1 MTDTKIREDAR
12 KAMFAAVGAPVLVGK
27 TVSEKLTSRFTDAN
41 TKATD
46 FRAKF
51 LKDARSEF
59 EKWATEGESL
69 VKKLQDG
76 EALEDLTQRVD
87 VDQFQQQVGKLRTQL
102 EDIIE
107 SWRSNFM
114 PDSERATK
122 VTIEVE
128 EAPKT
133 ATKPAAKPAAKKP
146 AAKKPA
152 PRSQRQEASGEDGCQ
167 ASCQKASSE
176 DGNQASR
183 KAGRQEASCQNS
195 CQASRQKDDGCQ
207 ENRLT
212 RSSRDLL
219 QEEERER
226 FGAPVLVDAHNF
238 L

>member
-152 PRSQRQEASGEDGCQ
+152 AKKPA
-167 ASCQKASSE
+167 AKKPA
-176 DGNQASR
+176 AKTAAKPAAKKPVAKTATKPAAKPAAKKPAAKTATKPAAR
-183 KAGRQEASCQNS
+183 KTTAAKKT
-195 CQASRQKDDGCQ
+195 A
-207 ENRLT
+207 
-212 RSSRDLL
+212 
-219 QEEERER
+219 
-226 FGAPVLVDAHNF
+226 
-238 L
+238 

>member
-1 MTDTKIREDAR
+1 MTETKIKEDAR

-27 TVSEKLTSRFTDAN
+27 TVSEKLTTRFSDAN
-41 TKATD
+41 TKASD

-59 EKWATEGESL
+59 EKWAAEGESL

-122 VTIEVE
+122 VTIEVD

-133 ATKPAAKPAAKKP
+133 AAKPAAKKP

-152 PRSQRQEASGEDGCQ
+152 AKTAAKPA
-167 ASCQKASSE
+167 AKKPA
-176 DGNQASR
+176 A
-183 KAGRQEASCQNS
+183 KTAAKP
-195 CQASRQKDDGCQ
+195 AAKKPAAKPAAKKPAAK
-207 ENRLT
+207 T
-212 RSSRDLL
+212 
-219 QEEERER
+219 
-226 FGAPVLVDAHNF
+226 AAKPAAKTTTAAKKTA
-238 L
+238 

>member
-1 MTDTKIREDAR
+1 MTDTKIKEDAR

-27 TVSEKLTSRFTDAN
+27 TVSEKLTTRFSDAN
-41 TKATD
+41 TKASD

-59 EKWATEGESL
+59 EKWAAEGESL

-122 VTIEVE
+122 VTIEVD

-133 ATKPAAKPAAKKP
+133 AAKPAAKKP

-152 PRSQRQEASGEDGCQ
+152 AKTAAKPA
-167 ASCQKASSE
+167 AKKPA
-176 DGNQASR
+176 AKTAAKPAAKKPAAKPAAR
-183 KAGRQEASCQNS
+183 KPAAKT
-195 CQASRQKDDGCQ
+195 ATKPAAK
-207 ENRLT
+207 T
-212 RSSRDLL
+212 TT
-219 QEEERER
+219 
-226 FGAPVLVDAHNF
+226 AAKKTA
-238 L
+238 

>member
-122 VTIEVE
+122 VTIEVD
-128 EAPKT
+128 EAPKTATKAVAKKPAAKKPAAKTAAKPAARKPAAKTATKPAAKKPAAKT

-146 AAKKPA
+146 AAKTATKPVA
-152 PRSQRQEASGEDGCQ
+152 KKTTA
-167 ASCQKASSE
+167 AKKTA
-176 DGNQASR
+176 
-183 KAGRQEASCQNS
+183 
-195 CQASRQKDDGCQ
+195 
-207 ENRLT
+207 
-212 RSSRDLL
+212 
-219 QEEERER
+219 
-226 FGAPVLVDAHNF
+226 
-238 L
+238 

>member
-27 TVSEKLTSRFTDAN
+27 TVSEKLTSRFSEAN
-41 TKATD
+41 TKASD

-128 EAPKT
+128 EAPKSATKPAAKKPAAKKTAAKT
-133 ATKPAAKPAAKKP
+133 ATKKPAAKTATKVAAKPAAKKP
-146 AAKKPA
+146 AAKTATKVAAKPA
-152 PRSQRQEASGEDGCQ
+152 A
-167 ASCQKASSE
+167 K
-176 DGNQASR
+176 
-183 KAGRQEASCQNS
+183 K
-195 CQASRQKDDGCQ
+195 
-207 ENRLT
+207 
-212 RSSRDLL
+212 
-219 QEEERER
+219 
-226 FGAPVLVDAHNF
+226 PVAKTATKPAAKKTTAVKKTA
-238 L
+238 

>member
-51 LKDARSEF
+51 LKDARSEV

-122 VTIEVE
+122 VTIEVD
-128 EAPKT
+128 EAPKTATKPVAKKPAAKKPAAKTAAKPAARKPAAKTATKPAAKKPAAKT

-146 AAKKPA
+146 AAKTATKPVA
-152 PRSQRQEASGEDGCQ
+152 KKTTA
-167 ASCQKASSE
+167 AKKTA
-176 DGNQASR
+176 
-183 KAGRQEASCQNS
+183 
-195 CQASRQKDDGCQ
+195 
-207 ENRLT
+207 
-212 RSSRDLL
+212 
-219 QEEERER
+219 
-226 FGAPVLVDAHNF
+226 
-238 L
+238 

>member
-1 MTDTKIREDAR
+1 MTDTKIKEDAR

-27 TVSEKLTSRFTDAN
+27 TVSEKLTTRFSDAN
-41 TKATD
+41 TKASD

-59 EKWATEGESL
+59 EKWAAEGESL

-122 VTIEVE
+122 VTIEVD

-133 ATKPAAKPAAKKP
+133 AAKKPAAKKPAAKKPAAKTAAKPAAKKPAAKTAAKPAAKKPAAKTAAKPAAKKPAAKPAAKKP
-146 AAKKPA
+146 AAKTAAKPA
-152 PRSQRQEASGEDGCQ
+152 AKTTT
-167 ASCQKASSE
+167 AAKKTA
-176 DGNQASR
+176 
-183 KAGRQEASCQNS
+183 
-195 CQASRQKDDGCQ
+195 
-207 ENRLT
+207 
-212 RSSRDLL
+212 
-219 QEEERER
+219 
-226 FGAPVLVDAHNF
+226 
-238 L
+238 

>member
-1 MTDTKIREDAR
+1 MTDTKIKEDAR

-46 FRAKF
+46 FRVKF

-122 VTIEVE
+122 VTIEVD
-128 EAPKT
+128 EAPKTATKPVAKKPAAKTAAKPAAKKPVAKTATKPAAKKPAAKT

-146 AAKKPA
+146 AAKTAAKPVA
-152 PRSQRQEASGEDGCQ
+152 KKTTA
-167 ASCQKASSE
+167 AKKTA
-176 DGNQASR
+176 
-183 KAGRQEASCQNS
+183 
-195 CQASRQKDDGCQ
+195 
-207 ENRLT
+207 
-212 RSSRDLL
+212 
-219 QEEERER
+219 
-226 FGAPVLVDAHNF
+226 
-238 L
+238 

>member
-1 MTDTKIREDAR
+1 MTDTKMKEDAR

-46 FRAKF
+46 FRVKF

-59 EKWATEGESL
+59 EKWATEGETL

-122 VTIEVE
+122 VTIEVD
-128 EAPKT
+128 EAPKTATKPVAKKPVAKKPAAKKPAAKTAAKPAAKKPAAKT

-146 AAKKPA
+146 AAKTATKPVA
-152 PRSQRQEASGEDGCQ
+152 KKTTA
-167 ASCQKASSE
+167 AKKTA
-176 DGNQASR
+176 
-183 KAGRQEASCQNS
+183 
-195 CQASRQKDDGCQ
+195 
-207 ENRLT
+207 
-212 RSSRDLL
+212 
-219 QEEERER
+219 
-226 FGAPVLVDAHNF
+226 
-238 L
+238 

>member
-1 MTDTKIREDAR
+1 MNDTKIRDDAR

-27 TVSEKLTSRFTDAN
+27 SVSEKLSSRFAEVN
-41 TKATD
+41 TKASD
-46 FRAKF
+46 FREKF

-59 EKWATEGESL
+59 EKWATEGETL

-122 VTIEVE
+122 VVIEVD
-128 EAPKT
+128 EAAKPAAKT
-133 ATKPAAKPAAKKP
+133 AAKPAAKKP

-152 PRSQRQEASGEDGCQ
+152 AKKPVAKTSTAKP
-167 ASCQKASSE
+167 AAKTA
-176 DGNQASR
+176 A
-183 KAGRQEASCQNS
+183 KPAAKT
-195 CQASRQKDDGCQ
+195 AAKPAAK
-207 ENRLT
+207 T
-212 RSSRDLL
+212 
-219 QEEERER
+219 
-226 FGAPVLVDAHNF
+226 APKTTTAAKKTA
-238 L
+238 